1 MTITKYGL
9 DVFIKSLM
17 LLFIVG
23 CLSWYGIGH
32 DIVRYSI
39 VSVIIVIICLVIN
52 FFRDPDRTTPN
63 DERSVI
69 SPADGKIVIIKDVV
83 DNEYLKGDAIQ
94 VSIFMSP
101 LNVHVNRFPIT
112 GTVEF
117 FQHVQGEYIVAFDEK
132 SSERNERTLIGVQD
146 EGYKVLFKQIAGAVA
161 RRIVAPISVGQKAVR
176 GERFG
181 MIKFGSRVD
190 VLMPRSSHINV
201 QLNDR
206 VVAGETIIATYS

>member
-1 MTITKYGL
+1 
-9 DVFIKSLM
+9 M